1 MLSFRSRFV
10 IILNAAGHASDCAGV
25 GAPLG
30 KNSGRFL
37 SLTLKISTL
46 KVMRKTLLITITITD
61 LLDELRD
68 AAAHAVEVALQLGGT
83 AVAVKQLVE
92 PDEEP
97 VVEIVH
103 LRSPVS
109 EEIDGEMGNLRV
121 NSIGSACIT
130 CIKFPFW
137 ILRDTF
143 QAVC

>member
-46 KVMRKTLLITITITD
+46 KVMRKTLLMITITD

-92 PDEEP
+92 PDEQP
-97 VVEIVH
+97 VVQIVH

-121 NSIGSACIT
+121 NSIGSFRPEKLPQNWSENQPAQSA
-130 CIKFPFW
+130 F
-137 ILRDTF
+137 
-143 QAVC
+143 